1 MKIKS
6 DGKNGWKLLDAPRGA
21 VLRRVTI
28 NFPSKV
34 SHTGAGT
41 KNYISGPA
49 KVNIRVA
56 YADGAAETVSGVAVE
71 W

>member
-1 MKIKS
+1 MKLKS
-6 DGKNGWKLLDAPRGA
+6 DGKNGWKLRDAPQGA

-28 NFPSKV
+28 SFPSIV

-41 KNYISGPA
+41 KKYISGPA
-49 KVNIRVA
+49 TVNIRVA
-56 YADGAAETVSGVAVE
+56 YADGTAGNVSGVAVE